1 MVPDASD
8 AAPHTIRA
16 MPAPELLLALLR
28 ARGPSGREDE
38 AARVWREAA
47 ASFAEVSTDSLG
59 SSVARVGAGSGPP
72 LAIVGH
78 IDEIGLAVTHVD
90 DDGFVFFRRLGGW
103 SGEVLVGQRVEIL
116 TRGGVVSAI
125 AAPKEREPLGRGE
138 EPKRTTM
145 DDLYL
150 DVGARSRDEALAL
163 VRPGDCAVPVGEPLE
178 LAGGRLVSRALDNRV
193 GAYVALEVARR
204 VAETAE
210 PAEVAAVAAVG
221 EEAGDYSGSR
231 TALYGL
237 RPAAAVVVDVTP
249 ATDVPGGDP
258 KRRGALAL
266 GGGPAIGRGLPLNP
280 RITDLLF
287 ETAEA
292 EGIAVATEVYAGATD
307 TDADAVHLSRAGIPT
322 GLVSIPQRNTH
333 MPVELVDLA
342 DVEACVRLLIAFA
355 ARFSSAGVG

>member
-1 MVPDASD
+1 MIALTTRSRRRMVSMLV
-8 AAPHTIRA
+8 APRRIRSAA

-38 AARVWREAA
+38 AARVWRETA
-47 ASFAEVSTDSLG
+47 ASFAEVSTDGLG
-59 SSVARVGAGSGPP
+59 SSFARVGSGSGPL

-78 IDEIGLAVTHVD
+78 VDEIGLAVTHVD
-90 DDGFVFFRRLGGW
+90 DAGFVFFRRIGGW

-116 TRGGVVSAI
+116 TRGGVVPAV
-125 AAPKEREPLGRGE
+125 AAPKEREPIARG
-138 EPKRTTM
+138 
-145 DDLYL
+145 
-150 DVGARSRDEALAL
+150 GA
-163 VRPGDCAVPVGEPLE
+163 
-178 LAGGRLVSRALDNRV
+178 
-193 GAYVALEVARR
+193 
-204 VAETAE
+204 
-210 PAEVAAVAAVG
+210 
-221 EEAGDYSGSR
+221 
-231 TALYGL
+231 
-237 RPAAAVVVDVTP
+237 
-249 ATDVPGGDP
+249 P

-280 RITDLLF
+280 RIADLLF
-287 ETAEA
+287 EIAEA